1 MTRPLITPGKPRDRV
16 QARLPKNQIYEA
28 PPGTPLAHICRAA
41 RIEAVAAVLNGR
53 LAELS
58 QPLLAD
64 AEVTPIP
71 LTHPDGARIYRRS
84 LVFLLVAA
92 ARQVFPHAEILIQ
105 HSAASAGGYFCEV
118 RGRAPF
124 RQSDLDLI
132 AARMRELVQ
141 ADVPFQR
148 EAFTREQAMA
158 LFNTI
163 GEPDTARLLQHR
175 VKPLVPLYRL
185 EDHWDFAQ
193 GFVVPSTGYLKLFAL
208 HAYSSGFL
216 LQFPRQDNPNR
227 LGPITAYPKLFAV
240 YQQAGDWLDKL
251 GIRNVGLLNQAI
263 ESGRLPEI
271 SLVAEAL
278 HAGSLARIAEDIAAQ
293 RHRVKV
299 VLIAGPSSSGKTTFA
314 KRLAVQ
320 LLTHGIRP
328 FIISLD
334 DYFVNREDTPRDAE
348 GHFDFERLEAVD
360 VALFNTQ
367 LLALMT
373 GQTVTLPRYN
383 FITGQREV
391 GPVIT
396 PRPDN
401 LVIVEGIHG
410 LNPALVPHL
419 PAERLYRVY
428 ISALTQLNL
437 DKHNRVS
444 TTDTRLLRRIVR
456 DAATRGYTATDT
468 LRRWESVKRGEKLHI
483 FPFQENSDA
492 MFNSSLVH
500 ELSVLRPLVEPLLL
514 QLRPDVP
521 EFLEA
526 NRLLS
531 FLAWFKPAPAAVVP
545 AHSLLREFIG
555 GSSLEKFHIWPF
567 D

>member
-1 MTRPLITPGKPRDRV
+1 MTRPFISPGKPRARV
-16 QARLPKNQIYEA
+16 QARLPNQQIYEA
-28 PPGTPLAHICRAA
+28 PPGTPLADIFRAA
-41 RIEAVAAVLNGR
+41 HVEAVAAVVNGK

-58 QPLLAD
+58 HPLHAD
-64 AEVTPIP
+64 ADVTPIP

-92 ARQVFPHAEILIQ
+92 VRQVFPHAEILVQ

-124 RQSDLDLI
+124 RQSELDLI
-132 AARMRELVQ
+132 SARMRELVQ
-141 ADVPFQR
+141 ADLPFERQ
-148 EAFTREQAMA
+148 ALTRDQAMA
-158 LFNTI
+158 LFANA
-163 GEPDTARLLQHR
+163 GEHDTARLLQHR
-175 VKPLVPLYRL
+175 AKPTVPLYRL
-185 EDHWDFAQ
+185 NDHWDFAQ
-193 GFVVPSTGYLKLFAL
+193 GFVVPSTGYLKQFAL

-251 GIRNVGLLNQAI
+251 GIRDVGMLNQAI
-263 ESGRLPEI
+263 EAGRLPEI

-278 HAGSLARIAEDIAAQ
+278 HAGSLARIAEDIAGQ
-293 RHRVKV
+293 RQRIKV

-320 LLTHGIRP
+320 LLTHGMRP
-328 FIISLD
+328 FILSLD
-334 DYFVNREDTPRDAE
+334 DYFVNREDTPRDAD

-391 GPVIT
+391 GPVVT

-500 ELSVLRPLVEPLLL
+500 ELSVLRPLVEPLLW

-555 GSSLEKFHIWPF
+555 GSSLEHFHVWPF